1 MSITA
6 ALAASRSGLSVAGT
20 RGGITSENIANAG
33 RADYVRRSASLD
45 APSVGGGVAISAIRR
60 DVNGALQAR
69 ERDDMAAAA
78 YHQTLGDGIA
88 LYTDR
93 LAGSGSGH
101 ALPARIADLQADIDL
116 LSGSPGDTSAQ
127 RAVLSSAETLARDI
141 REAAN
146 AAKDAKASARSAL
159 TSDMNEANTLLDQI
173 ASANVRI
180 GETEAGSSQRATAQ
194 DARDAA
200 IDRLSEIVDL
210 DVSPRADGT
219 LDLRVGGGA
228 ALLEGTQAHHLSF
241 DDSTGTLSAGEAD
254 IDITPGR
261 AGARGISGGSL
272 AANVTL
278 TTRTLPEM
286 SRQLDALAG
295 GLVTA
300 FEAADSTLTAG
311 QAGLFTDEGG
321 AFVAADRD
329 GLASRL
335 AVNDAVRPEAGGDL
349 WRIRDGIEASGPGA
363 ASDPTQILAF
373 AASLETAQS
382 FDEADGLG
390 TSARLSDY
398 AATLVADHNV
408 AATEARE
415 TASGHAASAAAIATQ
430 RSTNEGVNVDTELQ
444 DLLSIEQSYAA
455 NAQVISAL
463 TRMMDTLL
471 EAV

>member
-20 RGGITSENIANAG
+20 RGAITSENIANAG

-45 APSVGGGVAISAIRR
+45 APSVGGGVAVSAIRR

-69 ERDDMAAAA
+69 ERDDVAAAA
-78 YHQTLGDGIA
+78 YHRTLGDGIA

-101 ALPARIADLQADIDL
+101 ALPARIADLQADLDL

-146 AAKDAKASARSAL
+146 AASEAKANARSAVS
-159 TSDMNEANTLLDQI
+159 SDIAQANKLLDQI
-173 ASANVRI
+173 ATANLRI
-180 GETEAGSSQRATAQ
+180 GETEVGSAQRATAE

-228 ALLEGTQAHHLSF
+228 ALVEGTEAHHLTF
-241 DDSTGTLSAGEAD
+241 EDGTGTLSAGEAR
-254 IDITPGR
+254 IDITPER
-261 AGARGISGGSL
+261 SSSRGISSGSL

-278 TTRTLPEM
+278 TTRKLPDM
-286 SRQLDALAG
+286 SAELDSLAE
-295 GLVTA
+295 GLVTL
-300 FEAADSTLTAG
+300 FEKAEKTPAARG
-311 QAGLFTDEGG
+311 EGLFVYDPPEDNDGPDE
-321 AFVAADRD
+321 
-329 GLASRL
+329 LASNL
-335 AVNDAVRPEAGGDL
+335 AVNERVRTDGDNEL
-349 WRIRDGIEASGPGA
+349 WRLRDGVNASTRGST
-363 ASDPTQILAF
+363 SDPTQILAY
-373 AASLETAQS
+373 AEALEEQS
-382 FDEADGLG
+382 FDDSG
-390 TSARLSDY
+390 TSVRLSDY
-398 AATLVADHNV
+398 AATIVADHNV
-408 AATEARE
+408 AATEARDR
-415 TASGHAASAAAIATQ
+415 AAGHAASAAAIATQ
-430 RSTNEGVNVDTELQ
+430 RSTTEGVNVDTELQ
-444 DLLSIEQSYAA
+444 ELLSIEQSYAA

-471 EAV
+471 DAV

>member
-45 APSVGGGVAISAIRR
+45 APSAGSGVAVSAIRR

-69 ERDDMAAAA
+69 ERSDVAAAA
-78 YHQTLGDGIA
+78 YHQTHGDGIA
-88 LYTDR
+88 LYADR

-101 ALPARIADLQADIDL
+101 ALPARIADLQADLDL

-127 RAVLSSAETLARDI
+127 RAVLASAETLARDI
-141 REAAN
+141 REAAS
-146 AAKDAKASARSAL
+146 AARDAQASARSAL
-159 TSDMNEANTLLDQI
+159 SSDMNEANTLLDEI
-173 ASANVRI
+173 ATANVRI
-180 GETEAGSSQRATAQ
+180 GETEAGSSQRATAE

-210 DVSPRADGT
+210 EVTPRPGGT

-228 ALLEGTQAHHLSF
+228 ALLEGTKAHHLSF
-241 DDSTGTLSAGEAD
+241 DEDTGTLSAGDA
-254 IDITPGR
+254 DITPGR
-261 AGARGISGGSL
+261 SGARGVSGGSL

-278 TTRTLPEM
+278 ATETLPKM
-286 SRQLDALAG
+286 SSQLDALSA

-300 FEAADSTLTAG
+300 FEEAEGPALGAG
-311 QAGLFTDEGG
+311 QPGFFTDDGE
-321 AFVAADRD
+321 AYNPAERD
-329 GLASRL
+329 GLALRL
-335 AVNDAVRPEAGGDL
+335 KVNSAVQPEGDNEL
-349 WRIRDGIEASGPGA
+349 WRIRDGFAATTPGA
-363 ASDPTQILAF
+363 ASDPTRVLAF
-373 AASLETAQS
+373 ASALENTQT

-398 AATLVADHNV
+398 AATLVAGHNV
-408 AATEARE
+408 AATEARD

-430 RSTNEGVNVDTELQ
+430 RSATEGVNIDTELQ